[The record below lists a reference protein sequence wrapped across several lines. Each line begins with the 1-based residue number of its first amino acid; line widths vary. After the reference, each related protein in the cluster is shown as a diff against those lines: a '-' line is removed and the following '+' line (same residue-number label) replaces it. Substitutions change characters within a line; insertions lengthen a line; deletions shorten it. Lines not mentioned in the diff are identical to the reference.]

1 MSLERIGVVGL
12 GLIGG
17 SIARRLAE
25 LPDLYEPIGYDV
37 KDEPRAG
44 LELRGSPEQLARE
57 AELVIV
63 AVPPRETAAVVAA
76 VLAADQRVLVTD
88 VASVKAPIVEA
99 VGESERYLP
108 SHPLAGAETPGWR
121 AAKAELL
128 NDTTW
133 AVCPPSATASVELF
147 CRWAAVFD
155 AFDARLIVC
164 DPLEHD
170 GAVARTSHA
179 PHIVASAMAAALAD
193 QASPRLA
200 AALSGGAFR
209 DVARLASSDH
219 DLWGQLIA
227 LNGDHIADAI
237 ADLRAALDRP
247 PDWPR
252 GSEAAELVHDLRW
265 REPVWERREFDWPA
279 WDELTQLGREGIA
292 IRRPALTDDGRLAA
306 DVAASS

>member
-1 MSLERIGVVGL
+1 VSLERIGVVGL

-37 KDEPRAG
+37 KDESRAG
-44 LELRGSPEQLARE
+44 LELAGSVEELARG

-63 AVPPRETAAVVAA
+63 AVPPTQTAAVVAA
-76 VLAADQRVLVTD
+76 VLAADRNVLVTD

-99 VGESERYLP
+99 VGQAERYLP
-108 SHPLAGAETPGWR
+108 SHPLAGAETTGWR

-128 NDTTW
+128 NSTTW
-133 AVCPPSATASVELF
+133 AVCPPAAGAPAETF

-170 GAVARTSHA
+170 VAVARTSHA
-179 PHIVASAMAAALAD
+179 PHVVASAMAAALAD
-193 QASPRLA
+193 QRSPRLA
-200 AALSGGAFR
+200 AALSGGAFHE
-209 DVARLASSDH
+209 VARLASSDH
-219 DLWGQLIA
+219 DLWGQIIA
-227 LNGDHIADAI
+227 LNGTHIAEAI
-237 ADLRAALDRP
+237 ADLRAALDKA

-279 WDELTQLGREGIA
+279 WEELTQLGREGIA
-292 IRRPALTDDGRLAA
+292 IRRPALTDSGRLSA
-306 DVAASS
+306 DVAAGS